1 VAVVGLQ
8 EVVQVVEA
16 LLRARLGLGAAL
28 SRERLRLGH
37 HTSFPAHTA
46 AAREFTSHLQL
57 VVVRGSDRQS
67 GCVILVAD
75 SLQWPRLA
83 TYPPAPTPGPD
94 PNHHQ
99 HFEVPYLIQP
109 ILVPTKKGATIAV

>member
-1 VAVVGLQ
+1 MAAVGLQ

-57 VVVRGSDRQS
+57 QFVVLTGRVVV
-67 GCVILVAD
+67 
-75 SLQWPRLA
+75 
-83 TYPPAPTPGPD
+83 
-94 PNHHQ
+94 
-99 HFEVPYLIQP
+99 
-109 ILVPTKKGATIAV
+109 

>member
-1 VAVVGLQ
+1 MAVVGLQ

-37 HTSFPAHTA
+37 HTSFPAHTV

-57 VVVRGSDRQS
+57 QFVVLTDTVVV
-67 GCVILVAD
+67 
-75 SLQWPRLA
+75 
-83 TYPPAPTPGPD
+83 
-94 PNHHQ
+94 
-99 HFEVPYLIQP
+99 
-109 ILVPTKKGATIAV
+109 